1 MLKQPL
7 RKFPFGHMVTGSG
20 KEINLFNP
28 NPDDISIHDIAC
40 SLSKICRFGGNINHF
55 YSVAQHACLVAWLAP
70 PQLSQAALMHDAA
83 EAYCGDVIR
92 PLKSMLGYKYAEIEE
107 KMLRAIFTR
116 FSIDYDQLARIKQ
129 YDDHALEM
137 EEQSLFN
144 NKELFQ
150 KTIAF
155 QSSCYIKTSK
165 SPTWNWEHQYARKAF
180 LETFQHI
187 PKLKLYK
194 EAANG

>member
-20 KEINLFNP
+20 QEINLFNP
-28 NPDDISIHDIAC
+28 DPDKISIMDISG
-40 SLSKICRFGGNINHF
+40 SLSKICRFGGNINSF
-55 YSVAQHACLVAWLAP
+55 YSVAQHSCLVAWLAP

-116 FSIDYDQLARIKQ
+116 FSIDYGQLQHVKQ
-129 YDDHALEM
+129 YDDQALEM
-137 EEQSLFN
+137 EEQALFN
-144 NKELFQ
+144 RKETFQ
-150 KTIAF
+150 KVIAF
-155 QSSCYIKTSK
+155 QSGRYIKTSQ

>member
-7 RKFPFGHMVTGSG
+7 RKFPFGHMVTASG
-20 KEINLFNP
+20 QEINLFNP
-28 NPDDISIHDIAC
+28 DPDKISIMDISA
-40 SLSKICRFGGNINHF
+40 SLSKICRFGGNINKF

-92 PLKSMLGYKYAEIEE
+92 PLKSMLGKKYGEIEE
-107 KMLRAIFTR
+107 KMLRAIFSR
-116 FSIDYDQLARIKQ
+116 FCIDYGQLQHVKK
-129 YDDHALEM
+129 YDDQALEM
-137 EEQSLFN
+137 EEQALFN

-155 QSSCYIKTSK
+155 QSSCYIKSSK

-180 LETFQHI
+180 LETFNEI
-187 PKLKLYK
+187 PKLKLFK
-194 EAANG
+194 QAENG